1 MCYYKLI
8 SLFKGKGNF
17 MKILVVDDSAFSQK
31 ITIKTLKSIYP
42 DAVYETADDGVE
54 CIEKYE
60 SFLPNLV
67 FLDLLMPNM
76 TGQEAIVK
84 LLEKFPEAKVIVLS
98 ADVQATV
105 REEVLAA
112 GALKFINKPIN
123 VDKLD
128 EIQSLIER

>member
-1 MCYYKLI
+1 
-8 SLFKGKGNF
+8 
-17 MKILVVDDSAFSQK
+17 
-31 ITIKTLKSIYP
+31 
-42 DAVYETADDGVE
+42 
-54 CIEKYE
+54 
-60 SFLPNLV
+60 
-67 FLDLLMPNM
+67 MPNM

-123 VDKLD
+123 VDKLG